1 MWILNGQKDIGFQTI
16 QILNGIWNPKAKQLK
31 YEFASDPNTLP
42 LTIKAK
48 RARLTRF
55 SIRSTRIA
63 RAYLAAID
71 SIISFM
77 WWWKD
82 QINEFETKLKTKH
95 GRELVFTDVYN
106 LNKNPEKVFHG

>member
-71 SIISFM
+71 YLFGR
-77 WWWKD
+77 
-82 QINEFETKLKTKH
+82 KH